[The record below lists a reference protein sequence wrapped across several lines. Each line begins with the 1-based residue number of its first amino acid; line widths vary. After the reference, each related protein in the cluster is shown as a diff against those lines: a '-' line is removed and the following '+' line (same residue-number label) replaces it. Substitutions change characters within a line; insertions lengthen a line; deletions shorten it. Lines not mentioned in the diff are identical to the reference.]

1 MNLLTQIRKPN
12 YSDEM
17 ISDFHQLSE
26 KITQLAELAH
36 SLRRENADLRLQSAL
51 VKAENA
57 ELGKRMQEAHQRVA
71 ALLDQISAAER
82 DEEAV

>member
-1 MNLLTQIRKPN
+1 LNLLTQIRKPN

-26 KITQLAELAH
+26 KVAQLAELAQ
-36 SLRRENADLRLQSAL
+36 SLRRENADLRLKSAL
-51 VKAENA
+51 VTAENA
-57 ELGKRMQEAHQRVA
+57 ELSKRMQEAHQRVS
-71 ALLDQISAAER
+71 ALLDQIPVAEQ

>member
-71 ALLDQISAAER
+71 ALLDRISAAER